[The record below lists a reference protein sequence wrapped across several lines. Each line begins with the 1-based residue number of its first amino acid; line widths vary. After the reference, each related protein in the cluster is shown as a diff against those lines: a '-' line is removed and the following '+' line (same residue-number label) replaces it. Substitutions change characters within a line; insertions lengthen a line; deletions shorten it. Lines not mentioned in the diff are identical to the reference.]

1 MSSFVGHSLVAW
13 TIGAT
18 ASYPEESPAR
28 RYRYL
33 WLGWLI
39 VVALAPDLDY
49 ILPFLYPSSHQ
60 GLRITHSLLTCQ
72 FLPILTLIYL
82 KYRAESK
89 SVLWTSGR
97 LLVLASLSHIGLD
110 LLVGVT
116 ALPLLW
122 PLSNQVFKLPFGLLP
137 SAGKLS
143 LFNDYL
149 YYNLGIELGVLVP
162 LCFCGYLI
170 TKSKQMKWQ
179 GWLTVGLLLLISG
192 RCLYWAYH
200 LSR

>member
-13 TIGAT
+13 TIGIT
-18 ASYPEESPAR
+18 SSYTEKFPIR
-28 RYRYL
+28 RDRFL
-33 WLGWLI
+33 WLGWLT
-39 VVALAPDLDY
+39 VVALASDLDY
-49 ILPFLYPSSHQ
+49 ILPFLHPSSHQ
-60 GLRITHSLLTCQ
+60 GLRITHSLFACQ
-72 FLPILTLIYL
+72 LLPILTLIYL
-82 KYRAESK
+82 RYRGASK
-89 SVLWTSGR
+89 PVLWASGR
-97 LLVLASLSHIGLD
+97 QLVLVGLSHIGLD

-143 LFNDYL
+143 LLNSYL
-149 YYNLGIELGVLVP
+149 YSNLAIELGVLAP
-162 LCFCGYLI
+162 LCYCGYFF
-170 TKSKQMKWQ
+170 TTSPKMTGK
-179 GWLTVGLLLLISG
+179 GWLTISFLLLISG